1 MTTIEKLYEV
11 SRQLPDQLQTELLDF
26 AEFLMQRTPK
36 ERKKTVNLGQKI
48 NQRFKKFGLEELSI
62 PARNI
67 HRSPPEFKS

>member
-36 ERKKTVNLGQKI
+36 ERKPD
-48 NQRFKKFGLEELSI
+48 FKGNRLVC
-62 PARNI
+62 R
-67 HRSPPEFKS
+67 